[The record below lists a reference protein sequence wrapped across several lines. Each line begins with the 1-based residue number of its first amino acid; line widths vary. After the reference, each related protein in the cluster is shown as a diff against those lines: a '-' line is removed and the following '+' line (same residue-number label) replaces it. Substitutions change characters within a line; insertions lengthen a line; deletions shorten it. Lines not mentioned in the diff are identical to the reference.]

1 MSSTS
6 DYEVI
11 VIGGGQAGL
20 AIGHHLARQ
29 GRRFTILE
37 AAAAAAAAWRERWD
51 SLRLFTPA
59 RYDSLRGMPFPFL
72 GLSWMHTRGSA
83 LLGWVG
89 EDAAYIADQI
99 RMHAEG
105 EIGRGS

>member
-6 DYEVI
+6 RYAVV

-20 AIGHHLARQ
+20 AIGHHLAQQ

-37 AAAAAAAAWRERWD
+37 AADAPAAAWRGRWD

-59 RYDSLRGMPFPFL
+59 RYDSLPGKPFPGDRDHHPTRDAVVVPH
-72 GLSWMHTRGSA
+72 GLRPRPPRRA
-83 LLGWVG
+83 
-89 EDAAYIADQI
+89 EQPRARAAPS
-99 RMHAEG
+99 R
-105 EIGRGS
+105 